1 MNNILLSASNIHKSF
16 HSGNEEIRVLLGADL
31 SIEEGDFV
39 SINGPSGSGK
49 STLLHILGG
58 LQHPD
63 KGKVVLDGKPLYSH
77 SDRELAEIRNE
88 RIGFI
93 FQFHYLLSDF
103 TVIENVM
110 IPLLIKGK
118 RKKEAQEK
126 AKELLSMVD
135 LTNRAHHRPKTLSG
149 GERQRVAV
157 LRAVINEP
165 SLLLADEPT
174 GDLDWAHTNTILQ
187 MLTDLNINKGM
198 TIIIVT
204 HNKRVAK
211 IAKKTYNLIEGRLE
225 EKNEM

>member
-1 MNNILLSASNIHKSF
+1 MNNLLRALNIHKSF
-16 HSGNEEIRVLLGADL
+16 HSGDEEIRVLQGID
-31 SIEEGDFV
+31 IDINKGDFI
-39 SINGPSGSGK
+39 SITGPSGSGK

-63 KGKVVLDGKPLYSH
+63 KGEVILDGKLLYSH
-77 SDRELAEIRNE
+77 PDRELAKIRNE

-103 TVIENVM
+103 TVLENIM
-110 IPLLIKGK
+110 IPLLIKGTNRSVAEEK
-118 RKKEAQEK
+118 VKEFLK
-126 AKELLSMVD
+126 MVD
-135 LTNRAHHRPKTLSG
+135 LEDRAHHKPQTLSG

-157 LRAVINEP
+157 LRAIINQP

-174 GDLDWAHTNTILQ
+174 GDLDWEHANTILQ
-187 MLTDLNINKGM
+187 MLMNLHKEKEM

-211 IAKKTYNLIEGRLE
+211 IAKNTYNLAKGRLE
-225 EKNEM
+225 NEM

>member
-16 HSGNEEIRVLLGADL
+16 RSGNEEIRVLLGADL

-211 IAKKTYNLIEGRLE
+211 IAKKTYNLVEGRLE

>member
-1 MNNILLSASNIHKSF
+1 MNNLLRALNIHKSF
-16 HSGNEEIRVLLGADL
+16 HSGDEEIKVLQGID
-31 SIEEGDFV
+31 IDINKGDFI
-39 SINGPSGSGK
+39 SISGPSGSGK

-63 KGKVVLDGKPLYSH
+63 KGEVILDGKLLYSH
-77 SDRELAEIRNE
+77 PDRELAKIRNE

-103 TVIENVM
+103 TVLENIM
-110 IPLLIKGK
+110 IPLLIKGTN
-118 RKKEAQEK
+118 RSVAEEK
-126 AKELLSMVD
+126 IKELLLMVD
-135 LTNRAHHRPKTLSG
+135 LEDRAHHKPQTLSG

-157 LRAVINEP
+157 LRAIINQP

-174 GDLDWAHTNTILQ
+174 GDLDWEHANTILQ
-187 MLTDLNINKGM
+187 MLMDLHKEKEM

-211 IAKKTYNLIEGRLE
+211 IAKNTYNLTKGRLE
-225 EKNEM
+225 NEM